1 MEQILDEFP
10 GRADYLKKLSQL
22 FGRKSHCFPS
32 SVFISGA
39 SGTGKTAS
47 LLKMFDYL
55 GITCAYIDCI
65 ECYTSKMFFDA
76 IINSLSGHK
85 LTPDNNFESYV
96 NCECAE
102 DFIDTL
108 NALKADDSENSYAVV
123 LKNFD
128 RLHEI
133 ETNILPI
140 MMRFQQLVPAL
151 NISCI
156 LIASQ
161 TELNYLGKQG
171 LMPTINIHCNQYG
184 KDDLMKILSKQIEHL
199 RKTMIDIINE
209 SDSDEAMRQRR
220 LTIMDELD
228 ERFFI
233 GYFNLFLDMFYVV
246 CRNAKELVY
255 LSNANFPIYCK
266 PVIDGELQSND
277 LLKLWRKMDLPFK
290 MAMNSIYCRVDQK
303 NQLNA
308 VRYSIKFNFMCMK
321 IQ

>member
-10 GRADYLKKLSQL
+10 GREDYLKELSKL
-22 FGRKSHCFPS
+22 FGRKSHRFPS
-32 SVFISGA
+32 TVFISGA

-47 LLKMFDYL
+47 LLKMLDYL
-55 GITCAYIDCI
+55 EITCAYIDCI
-65 ECYTSKMFFDA
+65 ECYTSKMFFEA
-76 IINSLSGHK
+76 IVNSLSGHK
-85 LTPDNNFESYV
+85 LTPNNNFESYA

-108 NALKADDSENSYAVV
+108 NALNGDGSYVV
-123 LKNFD
+123 ILKNFD

-133 ETNILPI
+133 EANILPI

-171 LMPTINIHCNQYG
+171 LMPTINIHCDQYS
-184 KDDLMKILSKQIEHL
+184 KDDLLKILSKQIDHL

-209 SDSDEAMRQRR
+209 SDSYEALRQRR
-220 LTIMDELD
+220 TTIMNELD

-233 GYFNLFLDMFYVV
+233 GYFNLFLDMFFVV
-246 CRNAKELVY
+246 SRNAKELVY

-266 PVIDGELQSND
+266 PVIDGELQASD

-303 NQLNA
+303 NHLNA
-308 VRYSIKFNFMCMK
+308 VILITFNFIFM
-321 IQ
+321 